1 MLPTRFLVSRGTQG
15 TSRSFRP
22 FVYRSLTF
30 CALPS
35 QYSSTRPE
43 ISYSFVS
50 LQQHALAPSTPTL
63 QRLQPSTQ
71 RGFRLLPFRSPL
83 LRECS
88 LFLRDVSVPRVPP
101 AHPMYSDDSAWA
113 FPQAGFPI
121 RISPALTLDDSS
133 PRLFAAIHV
142 LLRLLAPRHP
152 PYALTNLI
160 HVRRHSLNVFYKRL
174 L

>member
-1 MLPTRFLVSRGTQG
+1 MSNSCSSVCTLIEAYPCFGFFFQAEDGIRDAQESRGLGDVYKRQG
-15 TSRSFRP
+15 LGSSP
-22 FVYRSLTF
+22 FARH
-30 CALPS
+30 
-35 QYSSTRPE
+35 YSGN
-43 ISYSFVS
+43 V
-50 LQQHALAPSTPTL
+50 
-63 QRLQPSTQ
+63 
-71 RGFRLLPFRSPL
+71 
-83 LRECS
+83 
-88 LFLRDVSVPRVPP
+88 LFSSGYLDVSVPRVPP

-160 HVRRHSLNVFYKRL
+160 HVRRHSLNVFYPL
-174 L
+174 PSPSSLSCHLHSHNSVVNVLGQITTFQ